1 MYTLLLNANN
11 TVSATNVTGVKI
23 IQNSASNT
31 VQFLSPAVDDEG
43 NDLTDAVMQLEYIY
57 PVSKEYGVKYL
68 MPSSVNYKPNYEL
81 QYLLPMDTGMTKE
94 AGNIRFVV
102 TFMKLI
108 ETEGD
113 PQLKEYVNKHIEGSI
128 PITEGSKWQMYIPD
142 DLLLP
147 LDQRILKLEA
157 QQALLTGL
165 AGKLETTQPAN
176 IALDHERIKLTNDK
190 NEHLGEG
197 LDVHQL
203 SPIIGS
209 DVVGAD
215 LDGTID
221 GVTHLD
227 QLVEE

>member
-1 MYTLLLNANN
+1 MYTLLLHANN

-57 PVSKEYGVKYL
+57 PVSKEYGVKDL

-81 QYLLPMDTGMTKE
+81 QYLLPMDTSMTKE

-157 QQALLTGL
+157 QQALLTSL

>member
-1 MYTLLLNANN
+1 MYTLLLHANN
-11 TVSATNVTGVKI
+11 TVTATNVTGVKI

-43 NDLTDAVMQLEYIY
+43 NDITDAVMQLEYIY

-68 MPSSVNYKPNYEL
+68 MPSSVNYKTNYEL
-81 QYLLPMDTGMTKE
+81 QYLLPMDISMTKE
-94 AGNIRFVV
+94 AGDIRFVV
-102 TFMKLI
+102 TFMKLM
-108 ETEGD
+108 ETDGK
-113 PQLKEYVNKHIEGSI
+113 PQLKEYVNKHLEGII
-128 PITEGSKWQMYIPD
+128 PVTEGSKWQTYIPD

-157 QQALLTGL
+157 QQSLLVGL
-165 AGKLETTQPAN
+165 AGKLETKQPADVILN
-176 IALDHERIKLTNDK
+176 NDRIKLINDK
-190 NEHLGEG
+190 KEHLGEG
-197 LDVHQL
+197 LDVHDL
-203 SPIIGS
+203 TPIIGN

-227 QLVEE
+227 PLVEE